1 MNYTRN
7 LKKGMK
13 GNDVKYIQESLISLG
28 YSCGKKGVDGSFGS
42 DTEKAVKSFQKDKK
56 LTQDGIVGK
65 KTWNAIETA
74 KSSTVKYTK
83 VLKKG
88 SKGKDVRYMKDCLL
102 ALDYYKKSITKIS
115 NDIFGD
121 DTVEAVKKLQKA
133 NQLTID
139 GQIGKI
145 TWHSIEADYKAGKKY
160 QEKSKISLD
169 KYTHISST
177 HRKAI
182 EADLQDVSEIRQKIV
197 LEILNYACDSAQKK
211 EVRALYLF
219 GANLYDSNLKLNYAD
234 KAEVERLAKCNPGY
248 FNGGRKEWMLE
259 QIEKNPKLPA
269 SDCSGMEVGYLRE
282 HKFVKSTFDTTANG
296 LCGNSYSEK
305 ITKANLKPGDWVGKS
320 GHIGTYVGGGLVVEF
335 CGGEYGCQLTELDNR
350 KGWSFIDKKF
360 KKGSAWT
367 KYRDPIFY

>member
-13 GNDVKYIQESLISLG
+13 GDDVKYIQESLISLG
-28 YSCGKKGVDGSFGS
+28 HSCGKKGADGSFGS

-65 KTWNAIETA
+65 KTWNAIEAA
-74 KSSTVKYTK
+74 KSSTVRYTK

-88 SKGKDVRYMKDCLL
+88 SKGKDVRYMKDCLF
-102 ALDYYKKSITKIS
+102 ALSYYKKSITKIS
-115 NDIFGD
+115 NDTFGD
-121 DTVEAVKKLQKA
+121 DTVEAVKKFQKA
-133 NQLTID
+133 NQLTVD
-139 GQIGKI
+139 GQIGKV
-145 TWHSIEADYKAGKKY
+145 TWNAIETDYKAGKKY
-160 QEKSKISLD
+160 QEKSQISLD

-182 EADLQDVSEIRQKIV
+182 ENDLQNVSEIRQKIV
-197 LEILNYACDSAQKK
+197 LEILNYACDPVQKK

-219 GANLYDSNLKLNYAD
+219 GANLYDSNLKINYAD
-234 KAEVERLAKCNPGY
+234 KAEIERLAKRNPSY
-248 FNGGRKEWMLE
+248 FNKGRKEWMFE
-259 QIEKNPKLPA
+259 QVEKNSKLPA

-282 HKFVKSTFDTTANG
+282 HKLVKAAFDTTANA

-305 ITKANLKPGDWVGKS
+305 ITKVNLKPGDWVGKS

-335 CGGEYGCQLTELDNR
+335 YGGEYGCQLTELDNR